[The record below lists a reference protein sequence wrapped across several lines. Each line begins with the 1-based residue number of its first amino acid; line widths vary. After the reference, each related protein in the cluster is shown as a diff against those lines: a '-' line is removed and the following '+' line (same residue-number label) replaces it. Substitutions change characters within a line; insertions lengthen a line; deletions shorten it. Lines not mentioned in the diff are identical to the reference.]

1 MSYQPQ
7 SIYDLIGAEAIQSLT
22 DAFYAA
28 VEKDPVLRAM
38 YPDDLSQSRRHLQ
51 LFLVQFFGGP
61 SDYSAERGHPRLRMR
76 HFPFE
81 IDQRARDHWLQHM
94 WAAIDIVGIVE
105 PARSQM
111 RDYFERSSEFLIN
124 RRDQD

>member
-1 MSYQPQ
+1 MTYRPQ

-22 DAFYAA
+22 DAFYAG
-28 VEKDPVLRAM
+28 VEKDPVLRSM
-38 YPDDLSQSRRHLQ
+38 YPDDLTQPRRHLQ

-61 SDYSAERGHPRLRMR
+61 RDYSAERGHPRLRMR

-94 WAAIDIVGIVE
+94 WAAIDSVGIAE

-124 RRDQD
+124 SRD